1 MLQLLLGRLL
11 CTLHAFIHWQE
22 KYKKRATHTHRAT
35 TQYFGDELRLFMAK
49 AQDSGSHF
57 TEMKSEGVGVD
68 AGGIKREK
76 CETGRLIT

>member
-1 MLQLLLGRLL
+1 MQLLLGRLL

-57 TEMKSEGVGVD
+57 TEMKSEGVRRQRRRNK
-68 AGGIKREK
+68 KR
-76 CETGRLIT
+76 RM

>member
-1 MLQLLLGRLL
+1 MLQPLLGRLL

-57 TEMKSEGVGVD
+57 TEMKSEGVRRRRRRNK
-68 AGGIKREK
+68 KR
-76 CETGRLIT
+76 RM

>member
-11 CTLHAFIHWQE
+11 CTLHTFIHWQE

-57 TEMKSEGVGVD
+57 TEMKSEG
-68 AGGIKREK
+68 AKRRRRRNK
-76 CETGRLIT
+76 KRRM

>member
-49 AQDSGSHF
+49 AQDGGSHF
-57 TEMKSEGVGVD
+57 TEMKSEGVRRRHWRNK
-68 AGGIKREK
+68 KR
-76 CETGRLIT
+76 RM